1 MRVISGEFGRRKLIA
16 PKGET
21 TRPTPDRMRESLF
34 SILGDRV
41 VGATFTDFYCGSG
54 AVGIEALS
62 RGARRCT
69 FIEKDKAA
77 LEALRENLTTLGL
90 GTRSEVVAK
99 PVGSVLSQRRWE
111 GIVFVDPPYESAT
124 EYENCLLWL
133 GKSAAELVLVQHDR
147 RLKLPQKI
155 GRLECSRELKQGDN
169 WVSFYFLGE
178 DSGIA

>member
-41 VGATFTDFYCGSG
+41 AGAAFTDFYCGSG

-77 LEALRENLTTLGL
+77 LEALRANLTALGV
-90 GTRSEVVAK
+90 GPRAEVVAK
-99 PVGSVLSQRRWE
+99 PVGAVLSQRRWE
-111 GIVFVDPPYESAT
+111 GIVFVDPPYESET

-147 RLKLPQKI
+147 RLKLPERVGQ
-155 GRLECSRELKQGDN
+155 LECSRQLKQGDN

-178 DSGIA
+178 DSGMA